1 MKGLACTIAFP
12 DKHCHMYLN
21 TKDCC
26 AKQISHLTEGMVIV
40 AFPLGQLIVL
50 NLYFGHGFSG
60 RVKVLKAYS
69 CDYYAYVEP

>member
-40 AFPLGQLIVL
+40 AFTLGQLIVL
-50 NLYFGHGFSG
+50 NLLFLPWFFLKGEGFESIFM
-60 RVKVLKAYS
+60 
-69 CDYYAYVEP
+69 